1 MKNTST
7 SGNALFNLSGLLP
20 GITLSYNS
28 AYASSASPSIG
39 SLGGGWAISGVYL
52 ALVSN
57 NGFLEL
63 HDAGIIEQKWLRG
76 ATSFLPV
83 YAGNLKLQQNGDNSY
98 TVTAADDSQTNFN
111 SNGVLQSMVD
121 RNGNTTTVTLDSS
134 SRLSTLMD
142 GQGRT
147 WTYGYGTRTDAQPV
161 SVSFQD
167 TTHQINLSY
176 NAQNL
181 LSQVQDSV
189 GNLWMFSYSSVNSVN
204 VLHTVTD
211 PNSNTPVSFTYYT
224 SGSSIGL
231 VNTETQYA
239 RRQLT
244 YVYTNNANGSGT
256 IQISDQDLTGLS
268 SPATRTSTN
277 TYNAGRVLTQVVDP
291 LSNIWTYAH
300 DLVNPSLVTQVTDPN
315 LNVTT
320 SVFDQ
325 WGNKL
330 STTDPYGNITS
341 TVFSSQPNGTPD
353 ANLPIQNIQPAV
365 TVNGVTTN
373 YVSQMIYDSKGNLIQ
388 SQDALGNTTFY
399 RLTSQGW
406 VASVQDP
413 SGVIKTMAY
422 TTNNGHTNGGNL
434 KSVTVPTGPNGSTVQ
449 TVAFTFDHYDNQLSS
464 TDALGNVQR
473 TQWDVNARQTKS
485 TDPLGNASS
494 WNYTGL
500 QLSST
505 VSPSNQ
511 GSAPTTRANSFLYNV
526 ANQVT
531 EVDSQINSSGTTQMR
546 VQYSYTGFNKLNTLT
561 RKQSS
566 SSSNSVYQYVYDVLD
581 RITQW
586 KDPLS
591 NASNTSYAPYCI
603 QNTVTTARGIQR
615 MTSMDSLCR
624 TTQIATQ
631 SEERTFTYDGMSRLL
646 SDTNGGRYEWQLS
659 STNVGAKANATVTAN
674 TKSYLYDA
682 GSRIN
687 QLTFPDS
694 KTLLQLFDK
703 LGNVSQMVDVFGRST
718 VYRYTNDSRPYLITY
733 TSSGGV
739 AETFTYSYKG
749 GQLQQVQYPST
760 TTIVAN
766 YTWDKG
772 NRLTGLQYLKETAN
786 LENFQYAYDHSG
798 NRTQMVDTAGTS
810 AALTW
815 GYGYDWLDRLVSVAQ
830 NGTTTASYTYDNN
843 DNRLTLVQPGS
854 NNSYLYAY
862 NLADQILNTHN
873 NSSLFETFATDLDGN
888 ITSRTLASN
897 SQITLYGWSDIN
909 KLTQFTI
916 NGTST
921 EQDFYDSNGVRRLR
935 TDGTK
940 YYNSGMKSLGENRP
954 TSGQVSFIQGQQ
966 LLGIDEGGNAN
977 FFITDGL
984 GSVRQVVSSTGVAQA
999 TFQTDEFGVPTTSG
1013 ITGSSELS
1021 ANTYVGSLGVR
1032 NETGQPT
1039 GISSHNLYVMNQRWY
1054 APDLGRFLN
1063 RDPIGFSGGLNLYSY
1078 VRQNPINRIDPMGLA
1093 CRGQA
1098 CINKA
1103 LFCAASCV
1111 PIAALAGLTAFD
1123 LTITTL
1129 QEAVAF
1135 LPEGVLVE
1143 ESLIYDEAMLAKQAA
1158 YEKTLSSCEDGCRQ
1172 CALYC
1177 GAGIDQCAINPLPG
1191 IPWPKLPFIPNF
1203 S

>member
-1 MKNTST
+1 MLTKKVDALANTWQYQYSLT
-7 SGNALFNLSGLLP
+7 NPGLM
-20 GITLSYNS
+20 T
-28 AYASSASPSIG
+28 
-39 SLGGGWAISGVYL
+39 
-52 ALVSN
+52 
-57 NGFLEL
+57 
-63 HDAGIIEQKWLRG
+63 
-76 ATSFLPV
+76 
-83 YAGNLKLQQNGDNSY
+83 QQ
-98 TVTAADDSQTNFN
+98 V
-111 SNGVLQSMVD
+111 
-121 RNGNTTTVTLDSS
+121 
-134 SRLSTLMD
+134 
-142 GQGRT
+142 
-147 WTYGYGTRTDAQPV
+147 
-161 SVSFQD
+161 
-167 TTHQINLSY
+167 
-176 NAQNL
+176 
-181 LSQVQDSV
+181 
-189 GNLWMFSYSSVNSVN
+189 
-204 VLHTVTD
+204 
-211 PNSNTPVSFTYYT
+211 
-224 SGSSIGL
+224 
-231 VNTETQYA
+231 
-239 RRQLT
+239 
-244 YVYTNNANGSGT
+244 
-256 IQISDQDLTGLS
+256 
-268 SPATRTSTN
+268 
-277 TYNAGRVLTQVVDP
+277 
-291 LSNIWTYAH
+291 
-300 DLVNPSLVTQVTDPN
+300 DPN
-315 LNVTT
+315 LNVT
-320 SVFDQ
+320 SWAYDFY
-325 WGNKL
+325 GNLL
-330 STTDPYGNITS
+330 STIDAQSNVTRG
-341 TVFSSQPNGTPD
+341 VFAPQTGTA
-353 ANLPIQNIQPAV
+353 ANQMVQSIQPAV

-434 KSVTVPTGPNGSTVQ
+434 KSVTVPAGPNGSTVQ

-511 GSAPTTRANSFLYNV
+511 GSAPNTRANSFLYNV

-631 SEERTFTYDGMSRLL
+631 SEERTFTYDEMSRLL

-718 VYRYTNDSRPYLITY
+718 VYRYTNGSRPYLITY

-766 YTWDKG
+766 YSWDKG
-772 NRLTGLQYLKETAN
+772 NRLTGLQYLKGTAN

-854 NNSYLYAY
+854 SNSYLYAY

-897 SQITLYGWSDIN
+897 SQTTLYGWSDFD
-909 KLTQFTI
+909 KLTQFTV
-916 NGTST
+916 NGNST
-921 EQDFYDSNGVRRLR
+921 EQDFYDANGVRRLR

-940 YYNSGMKSLGENRP
+940 YYNTGMKSLGENRP

-966 LLGIDEGGNAN
+966 QMLGIDEGGNAN

-984 GSVRQVVSSTGVAQA
+984 GSVRQVVSTTGVAQA

-1021 ANTYVGSLGVR
+1021 ANTYVGSLGIR
-1032 NETGQPT
+1032 NETGQPS
-1039 GISSHNLYVMNQRWY
+1039 GISSHNLYLMNQRWY
-1054 APDLGRFLN
+1054 APDLGRFVN
-1063 RDPIGFSGGLNLYSY
+1063 RDPIAFKGGLNLYTYANSNPTRYIDIDGSAPTAAPPPPPSPYGMSY
-1078 VRQNPINRIDPMGLA
+1078 PPFPVIPGTKGGCKADCPTLAYACEVYCETWFAAQPGLA
-1093 CRGQA
+1093 FEFCTSPFCSNTIVAA
-1098 CINKA
+1098 C
-1103 LFCAASCV
+1103 V
-1111 PIAALAGLTAFD
+1111 AG
-1123 LTITTL
+1123 TL
-1129 QEAVAF
+1129 K
-1135 LPEGVLVE
+1135 PG
-1143 ESLIYDEAMLAKQAA
+1143 
-1158 YEKTLSSCEDGCRQ
+1158 
-1172 CALYC
+1172 LYY
-1177 GAGIDQCAINPLPG
+1177 PL
-1191 IPWPKLPFIPNF
+1191 KPFPPYTEFPSN
-1203 S
+1203 